1 MTKVMRDVQIKAP
14 VEKVFDLLQ
23 DPKNLPELWP
33 NMLEVKN
40 VKDSTLG
47 GFDYTWVYRMSEMQ
61 FDVKS
66 QIIEFLTNR
75 RIVMK
80 SEKEIESTIVWDF
93 FGDGEEEMHLMVEMD
108 YEVPATLLKDHA
120 EDAIV
125 EENEHDIETMLQNIK
140 HTVESEIVHA

>member
-14 VEKVFDLLQ
+14 VEKVFDLLY

-47 GFDYTWVYRMSEMQ
+47 GYDYTWAYRMSDLR

-80 SEKEIESTIVWDF
+80 SEKEIESLIVWDF
-93 FGDGEEEMHLMVEMD
+93 FDDGEEEMHLMIEMD
-108 YEVPATLLKDHA
+108 YEIPASLLKEHA
-120 EDAIV
+120 EGAIV
-125 EENEHDIETMLQNIK
+125 EENEHDIEAMLENIK
-140 HTVESEIVHA
+140 NTAESEIVHA

>member
-14 VEKVFDLLQ
+14 VEKVFDLLY

-47 GFDYTWVYRMSEMQ
+47 GYDYTWVYRMSDMR

-80 SEKEIESTIVWDF
+80 SEKEIESMIVWDF
-93 FGDGEEEMHLMVEMD
+93 FGDGEEEMHLMIEMD
-108 YEVPATLLKDHA
+108 YETPASLLKDHA
-120 EDAIV
+120 EDTIA
-125 EENEHDIETMLQNIK
+125 EENEHDIETTLQNIK
-140 HTVESEIVHA
+140 NTVESEIVHA